1 MNGTFPIVI
10 ECPSAEYSSHVTLFV
25 RFIKL
30 QTRNNVTYTVVDEK
44 IGKSAG
50 YMPIIVSAR
59 DTITGKEIDNDELVD
74 LVTIQSLADAIDM
87 LMWAIAND
95 SDISNDLQSKI
106 QTTLE
111 KGKIMT
117 TATAT
122 VEKTKKSKR
131 LDQAQL
137 DEKCLELK
145 SKYPHVVE
153 GTLLNVG
160 DSGIEKY
167 SKKRTCQIA
176 CTHDGCDARRTIAT
190 SDLAQVSMCEMHV
203 REVRKAKRKLQRQQK
218 AAEMKAAK
226 KAAKTEAEPVVEK
239 AK

>member
-25 RFIKL
+25 RFIRL

-44 IGKSAG
+44 VGKSAG
-50 YMPIIVSAR
+50 YMPMIVSAR
-59 DTITGKEIDNDELVD
+59 DTITGKEIDNDELAD
-74 LVTIQSLADAIDM
+74 LVTIESLADAIDM

-95 SDISNDLQSKI
+95 SDISDDLQSKI

-111 KGKIMT
+111 KGKVMT
-117 TATAT
+117 TATATVT

-218 AAEMKAAK
+218 ATAAKAAK
-226 KAAKTEAEPVVEK
+226 KTVEAEPVVEK